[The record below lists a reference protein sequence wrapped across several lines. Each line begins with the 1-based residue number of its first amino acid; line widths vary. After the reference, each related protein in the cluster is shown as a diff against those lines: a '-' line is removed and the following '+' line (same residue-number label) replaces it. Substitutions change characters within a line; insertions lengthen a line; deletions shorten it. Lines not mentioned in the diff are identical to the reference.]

1 LLFNNRWMVI
11 LILDMKKFNQF
22 FAEKAVLGLIEFF
35 DVDGVGKIPSKLDSG
50 NGAYNVI
57 HGEDIQIQ
65 GNKVLF
71 KTVNNKH
78 LMKDK
83 VDDITINVGA
93 GNTEERP
100 VVNFDLKIG
109 NKEYKDI
116 PFSVGNRSTNLF
128 KILVSKDFIEKELD
142 ALIDVSQENIAD
154 REDEVNY

>member
-1 LLFNNRWMVI
+1 
-11 LILDMKKFNQF
+11 MKKFKQF

-35 DVDGVGKIPSKLDSG
+35 DVDGIGKIPSKLDSG

-57 HGEDIQIQ
+57 HGEDIQVQ
-65 GNKVLF
+65 GNKVMF

-93 GNTEERP
+93 GNTEDRP

-109 NKEYKDI
+109 NKEFKNI
-116 PFSVGNRSTNLF
+116 PFSVGNRTSNLF

-142 ALIDVSQENIAD
+142 ALMDVSQENIAD
-154 REDEVNY
+154 KDIEANY

>member
-1 LLFNNRWMVI
+1 
-11 LILDMKKFNQF
+11 MKKFNQF

-154 REDEVNY
+154 RDIEANY

>member
-1 LLFNNRWMVI
+1 
-11 LILDMKKFNQF
+11 MKNFNQF
-22 FAEKAVLGLIEFF
+22 FIEKQVLGLIEFF
-35 DVDGVGKIPSKLDSG
+35 DVDGIGKIPSKLDSG
-50 NGAYNVI
+50 NGAFNVI
-57 HGEDIQIQ
+57 HGEDIQVQ

-71 KTVNNKH
+71 KTVNNQH

-83 VDDITINVGA
+83 VDEIVINVGA

-109 NKEYKDI
+109 NKEFKDI
-116 PFSVGNRSTNLF
+116 PFSVGDRSTNLF

-154 REDEVNY
+154 QETEVDY

>member
-1 LLFNNRWMVI
+1 
-11 LILDMKKFNQF
+11 MKKFNQF
-22 FAEKAVLGLIEFF
+22 FIEKQVLGLIEFF

-71 KTVNNKH
+71 RTVNNKH
-78 LMKDK
+78 LIKDK
-83 VDDITINVGA
+83 IDDIVINVGA

-109 NKEYKDI
+109 NKEFKDI
-116 PFSVGNRSTNLF
+116 PFSVGNRESNLF
-128 KILVSKDFIEKELD
+128 KILVSKEFIEKELD
-142 ALIDVSQENIAD
+142 ALIDVSQENIAGKD
-154 REDEVNY
+154 IEANY